1 MMRSKKRKDLIFY
14 CGILAIPLIQFCIMY
29 IGVNFNSILLSFKK
43 YDANHD
49 YVWSLDNFVEVIN
62 DFRLDQY
69 LQDSMLNTVMLFA
82 LITLVSIPTSLFIS
96 FYFYKKFAFSR
107 VMQVI
112 MFIPSIISG
121 VVTITC
127 FYYLADY
134 GWPLLV
140 KLITGKEGAMG
151 LLVNSETRT
160 PTLVFYNLFYSL
172 AGNFLFY
179 SSAMGGIDTSVS
191 EAAQIDGANLRQE
204 FFHVTLPM
212 IYPTLSTFIIGSFAG
227 SLIGDYGMYAFSKTS
242 GGAAIPTMGYYF
254 TSGIMNDTE
263 QLQYPYYAALGLVL
277 TVVTCI
283 VVFSVRA
290 IMNRLDPFRDKKT
303 KR

>member
-1 MMRSKKRKDLIFY
+1 MLRSKRRKDLIFY
-14 CGILAIPLIQFCIMY
+14 CGILAVPLIQFCIMY
-29 IGVNFNSILLSFKK
+29 IGVNFNSILLSFKE
-43 YDANHD
+43 YDASGN
-49 YVWSLDNFVEVIN
+49 YVWTLGNFAEVIN
-62 DFRLDQY
+62 DFRFDQF
-69 LQDSMLNTVMLFA
+69 LQDSLLNTVFLFA

-107 VMQVI
+107 VMQVV

-140 KLITGKEGAMG
+140 ELFTGKEGTMG
-151 LLVNSETRT
+151 LLVNSETRKG
-160 PTLVFYNLFYSL
+160 TLIFYNLFYSL

-212 IYPTLSTFIIGSFAG
+212 IYPTLSTFIVGGFAG

-242 GGAAIPTMGYYF
+242 GGAAIPTMGYFF

-263 QLQYPYYAALGLVL
+263 QLRYPYFSAMGLVL
-277 TVVTCI
+277 TVITCV

-290 IMNRLDPFRDKKT
+290 LMNRLDPFRDKKT
-303 KR
+303 RR